1 MHDLVHCEQWIND
14 RRHTSAAPDIAEHL
28 LPESGQAGRLA
39 WRRLPR
45 AAVETFALDDMLHT
59 AILQSLSRGDD
70 FLMPVHPLEEQR
82 YPSRELVFSGRIRV
96 SASYRTVFYEPEAGG
111 PLSDWDPGADR
122 TLMLKLHLQAPLPG
136 IPGDRRLTR
145 DKVEKCVLLSRVLPP
160 EMAAQSLAKDLE
172 VIPEF
177 FGAAHEDGGLI
188 IRAVPQRG
196 LLPAFSLYSRDRRD
210 PGSPAIIVRRIR
222 ALYGDDV
229 TTAAQRLGA
238 DFAAPLIGP
247 VLAGFRAGFSLEM
260 HGQNT
265 LVSLGSSR
273 LLKRVYFRDLE
284 GVVFSDG
291 YRVRQGM
298 TPLFPDSGNSELLW
312 QGDSM
317 RRWFN
322 RNLDHDL
329 GRIFTGVLQSL
340 DEAQLFGAAELA
352 VARRSI
358 RREVRRLI
366 RLAGLSGLAWPGR
379 VLPFARSPY
388 GNGTRLGHYYR
399 TRYR

>member
-1 MHDLVHCEQWIND
+1 MQDLVHCEQWIND
-14 RRHTSAAPDIAEHL
+14 RLHTSAAPDIAAHL
-28 LPESGQAGRLA
+28 LPESGAAGRLA
-39 WRRLPR
+39 WRRLPLEK
-45 AAVETFALDDMLHT
+45 VETFAIDDGLH
-59 AILQSLSRGDD
+59 AAVLAGLSRGST
-70 FLMPVHPLEEQR
+70 FLMPVHPLEESR
-82 YPSRELVFSGRIRV
+82 FPDRELEFSGRIRV
-96 SASYRTVFYEPEAGG
+96 SASYRTVFYEPDPGG
-111 PLSDWDPGADR
+111 PLSDFSPGPGR

-145 DKVEKCVLLSRVLPP
+145 DKVEKCVLLSRVLPQ
-160 EMAAQSLAKDLE
+160 EMTDQPLADGLE

-188 IRAVPQRG
+188 IRALPQQG
-196 LLPAFSLYSRDRRD
+196 LMPAFSLYSRDRRD
-210 PGSPAIIVRRIR
+210 LELPPAIARLVI

-229 TTAAQRLGA
+229 STAARRFGE

-265 LVSLGSSR
+265 LLSPGSSQ
-273 LLKRVYFRDLE
+273 LIKRVYFRDLE
-284 GVVFSDG
+284 GVVFSDA
-291 YRVRQGM
+291 YRARCGLA
-298 TPLFPDSGNSELLW
+298 PLFPQSRNNELLW
-312 QGDSM
+312 QGTAM

-329 GRIFTGVLQSL
+329 GRIFTGALQAL
-340 DEAQLFGAAELA
+340 EEAGVFNAADVA

-358 RREVRRLI
+358 RREARRLI
-366 RLAGLSGLAWPGR
+366 RAADLAGLAWPGR
-379 VLPFARSPY
+379 VLPFVRSPY